1 MPEKGIVKRA
11 PINRAPTPF
20 EVSKWRSL
28 LAEQER
34 MNDKMFSLD
43 LIVECLTIRV
53 KFCMEN
59 GLPLPFSDP
68 ADLEQRYLKLKQFQR
83 DVNDAI
89 AGAQSHEYGAYWRDN
104 DFDIMEPS
112 QQMGALFIPIA
123 IGVVILAGCFAT
135 MWQIEKGH
143 EAVSGE
149 YKKLNSATEKFLCK
163 EPGSALCKQWNVV
176 KKAEHIEEKES
187 FGDSLKSGITKG
199 LTIGVALLAGLI
211 AFSLWRKTS

>member
-34 MNDKMFSLD
+34 MNDKIFALD

-53 KFCMEN
+53 KFCVEN
-59 GLPLPFSDP
+59 GLSLPFADP

-83 DVNDAI
+83 EVNDAI

-135 MWQIEKGH
+135 IWQIEKGH
-143 EAVSGE
+143 ESVAKE
-149 YKKLNSATEKFLCK
+149 YKKLNAATENFLCK
-163 EPGSALCKQWNVV
+163 DPGSSVCKKWNVV
-176 KKAEHIEEKES
+176 KKEQHIEEKES
-187 FGDSLKSGITKG
+187 FGDSLKSGLTKG

-211 AFSLWRKTS
+211 AFTVWRKTS